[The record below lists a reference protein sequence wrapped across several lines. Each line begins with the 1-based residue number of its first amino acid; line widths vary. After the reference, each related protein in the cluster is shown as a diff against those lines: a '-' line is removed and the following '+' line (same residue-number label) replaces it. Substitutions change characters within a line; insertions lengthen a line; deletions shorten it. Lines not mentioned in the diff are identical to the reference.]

1 MSTDV
6 ISIEINDQ
14 CFSASISEETLNIS
28 IDGAMNNGLVSDK
41 IGSYPSGDWK
51 KVISIEY
58 NPITGQLKIN
68 YE

>member
-14 CFSASISEETLNIS
+14 SFSASILEQTLNVS
-28 IDGAMNNGLVSDK
+28 IDGAMNDGLVSDK

-51 KVISIEY
+51 KVVSIEY